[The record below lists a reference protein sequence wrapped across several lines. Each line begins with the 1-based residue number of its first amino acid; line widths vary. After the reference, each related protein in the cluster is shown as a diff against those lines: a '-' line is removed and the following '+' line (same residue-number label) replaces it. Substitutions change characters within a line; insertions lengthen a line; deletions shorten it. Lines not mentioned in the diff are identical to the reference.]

1 MFSKYYTIVSIA
13 VCAPTLATAQN
24 YFDVMSLTC
33 TEKQGSTVY
42 NAAVDFPVGGDAAVI
57 RNAKEWI
64 GEVLM
69 SDIDMPEV
77 SMSGISTDDFGKLLD
92 ALAKDF
98 VKNNEGSR
106 RRIEITWMYEDPT
119 CVTYEATTTDR
130 DSVDWSTTSV
140 ACFSKQDGHRVTAN
154 EIFNCDEAQIKRLM
168 WRYRGNQTMEV
179 AKADDLYV
187 GDCGYIDGWVLVV
200 GPAQGTSGAAY
211 RLRYPEIEQW
221 LKKAKGDGYLAP

>member
-1 MFSKYYTIVSIA
+1 M
-13 VCAPTLATAQN
+13 
-24 YFDVMSLTC
+24 
-33 TEKQGSTVY
+33 
-42 NAAVDFPVGGDAAVI
+42 I

-64 GEVLM
+64 GKVLM